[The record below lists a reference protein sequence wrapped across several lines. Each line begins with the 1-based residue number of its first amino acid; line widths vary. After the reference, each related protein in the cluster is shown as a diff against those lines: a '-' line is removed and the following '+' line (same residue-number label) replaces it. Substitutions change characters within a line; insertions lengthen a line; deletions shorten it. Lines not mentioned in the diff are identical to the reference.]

1 MVDPLTSHKNRI
13 SHFVLPVPIPVSFHF
28 CGLVSKSLIKIL
40 PLYNI
45 ITIQDWEL
53 STVCITPP
61 ASKAGSPHVRLPRR
75 LLLVRIRCT
84 CNKSNV
90 PVQLTIHSATYE
102 LMTRSLRLKHVSSV
116 SFLVLVWLS
125 LDVYHT
131 VPIPLRFSSTTVH
144 AKPYAKITT
153 MTETGCCLTFSCF
166 MGGRWILARPLQHN
180 KLGDNALPHS
190 KKASAALTCPQW
202 AVTKSPLSYLFNDPN
217 PMLISKLQLEYKGC
231 ERVGRLLKHFWQ

>member
-1 MVDPLTSHKNRI
+1 M
-13 SHFVLPVPIPVSFHF
+13 
-28 CGLVSKSLIKIL
+28 
-40 PLYNI
+40 
-45 ITIQDWEL
+45 
-53 STVCITPP
+53 
-61 ASKAGSPHVRLPRR
+61 
-75 LLLVRIRCT
+75 
-84 CNKSNV
+84 
-90 PVQLTIHSATYE
+90 
-102 LMTRSLRLKHVSSV
+102 
-116 SFLVLVWLS
+116 
-125 LDVYHT
+125 YHT

-217 PMLISKLQLEYKGC
+217 PMLIPKLQLEYKGC